1 VDVESGLTLEP
12 RRPKTEQET
21 LHPVGYR
28 PPSLPKTLIM
38 NFYRDERQEG
48 PVYTYAYILAL
59 SAFNRRIINT
69 FDTILASLRNGV
81 R

>member
-1 VDVESGLTLEP
+1 VESGLTLES
-12 RRPKTEQET
+12 RRPETEQET

-28 PPSLPKTLIM
+28 PPSLPETLMM
-38 NFYRDERQEG
+38 NFRRDERQEG
-48 PVYTYAYILAL
+48 PVSTYAHVLAL

-69 FDTILASLRNGV
+69 FDTILASLGNGV